1 MKNIWSIILICLI
14 CFFTACEKSGII
26 SHPKPILSVIGSIS
40 PHSGVQVQLNRT
52 YTPEGE
58 FYDKNTK
65 WTVENAIVELWEEEK
80 KVNTL
85 LHQSNGIY
93 KLPNTSWKPTVGKS
107 YFIKATAS
115 GFAPIESEKVILP
128 TFKGNIKH
136 TYKYNK
142 TGSYINL
149 GSPFLNVGFS
159 FQDDN
164 TSNNTYYV
172 TMNITKNGTTD
183 GISGVADITPN
194 IASSNQ
200 VLACGIFSVVYRDFC
215 FKNTCFQGQYYTHDF
230 GVEITHSD
238 FKTHKQSE
246 ADRVDI
252 QVAQVSN
259 AWYNYLHKIHL
270 NDALRW
276 EYREPYIGYTN
287 IKGGIGIF
295 YGKNE
300 YSFTIKL

>member
-1 MKNIWSIILICLI
+1 MIYLIVLL
-14 CFFTACEKSGII
+14 ASCEKSGII
-26 SHPKPILSVIGSIS
+26 GQYKPVLSVIGSIS
-40 PHSGVQVQLNRT
+40 PHSGVQIQLNRT
-52 YTPEGE
+52 YAPEGD
-58 FYDKNTK
+58 FYDKSTK
-65 WTVENAIVELWEEEK
+65 WAIENASIELWEEEK

-115 GFAPIESEKVILP
+115 GFDPIESEKVILP

-149 GSPFLNVGFS
+149 GNPFLNIGFS

-164 TSNNTYYV
+164 TFNNNYYV
-172 TMNITKNGTTD
+172 TMSTTKNGIID
-183 GISGVADITPN
+183 GVTNVLDVAPD
-194 IASSNQ
+194 IASHNQ
-200 VLACGIFSVVYRDFC
+200 ILACGIFRVGFTDFC
-215 FKNTCFQGQYYTHDF
+215 FKNTCFQGQNYTHNF
-230 GVEITHSD
+230 GIEVAHFD
-238 FKTHKQSE
+238 FKTNKQSE
-246 ADRVDI
+246 PDRVDI
-252 QVAQVSN
+252 QVAQVSD

-270 NDALRW
+270 NDTNHW
-276 EYREPYIGYTN
+276 EYREPYISYTN

-295 YGKNE
+295 YAKNE
-300 YSFTIKL
+300 QLFSIKF